1 MRRQVAIG
9 TAVRVV
15 RPSLTGWTVILK
27 VDFLIRDQ
35 RNLAHFC
42 EIWSLAKNKTI
53 VNNFE
58 LVGLTSYL
66 DIDFILNSSLVENR
80 TLYSIF
86 SNLVILLKLC

>member
-1 MRRQVAIG
+1 MRRQAAIG

-15 RPSLTGWTVILK
+15 RSSLTGWALILE

-42 EIWSLAKNKTI
+42 EIRLVAKNKTI

-58 LVGLTSYL
+58 LFGLTSYL
-66 DIDFILNSSLVENR
+66 DIDFILNSSPVENR
-80 TLYSIF
+80 TIYSF
-86 SNLVILLKLC
+86 FF